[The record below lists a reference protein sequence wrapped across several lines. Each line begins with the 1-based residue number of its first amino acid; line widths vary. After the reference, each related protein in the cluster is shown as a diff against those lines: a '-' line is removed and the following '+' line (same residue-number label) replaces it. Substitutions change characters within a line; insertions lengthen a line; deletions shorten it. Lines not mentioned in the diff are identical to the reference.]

1 MNAAMEWEMYLEEVR
16 DEQSERN
23 DTFSTQ
29 EALYARARLSERE
42 HKAQEGP
49 DEDCPF

>member
-1 MNAAMEWEMYLEEVR
+1 MNAAMEWDMYLEEVR

-23 DTFSTQ
+23 DAFRIA
-29 EALYARARLSERE
+29 EDLYARARLSERE

>member
-1 MNAAMEWEMYLEEVR
+1 MYLEEVR